1 MKKLGDRACRVMLE
15 CVVRPWLDVMLLE
28 LVDYAIGKER
38 KGRAKNNMTIRD
50 LGYVQ
55 LELLH
60 TKSELIPRYIRCT
73 ILESYAQWKGPQEID
88 RVFIEGRE
96 GPGGACA
103 S

>member
-1 MKKLGDRACRVMLE
+1 MLE

-60 TKSELIPRYIRCT
+60 TKSELIPR
-73 ILESYAQWKGPQEID
+73 
-88 RVFIEGRE
+88 
-96 GPGGACA
+96 
-103 S
+103 